1 MVNIV
6 LLHGQRYL
14 VDVGFGANGPHH
26 PIPLVDDSLNQDYP
40 YQGPNVGP
48 SQIRLM
54 NEPIPD
60 ALNQTQ
66 KHWIVQH
73 RYVVIPPHLGIHR
86 FSPFITRQAFIDRH
100 VGTTKMPNGS
110 RRTRHQR
117 WSFCRMTLR

>member
-26 PIPLVDDSLNQDYP
+26 PVPLVVDFLNPDYP
-40 YQGPNVGP
+40 YQGQNVGP

-54 NEPIPD
+54 YEPIPD
-60 ALNQTQ
+60 ALNQGQ

-73 RYVVIPPHLGIHR
+73 RYVVIPSYFSIHR
-86 FSPFITRQAFIDRH
+86 FSPLLQAALLLT
-100 VGTTKMPNGS
+100 G
-110 RRTRHQR
+110 
-117 WSFCRMTLR
+117 L

>member
-26 PIPLVDDSLNQDYP
+26 PLTLQDDFLNSDHPFQM
-40 YQGPNVGP
+40 QNVGP

-54 NEPIPD
+54 HEPIPD
-60 ALNQTQ
+60 ALNQGQ

-73 RYVVIPPHLGIHR
+73 R
-86 FSPFITRQAFIDRH
+86 
-100 VGTTKMPNGS
+100 
-110 RRTRHQR
+110 
-117 WSFCRMTLR
+117 